1 MRGETGPPTL
11 IDPRGK
17 GGVVALGGFD
27 YQVWNG
33 LLRLPSWLNNPGFE
47 ELIFEGLEDFEARFF
62 APHAPGGRI
71 LERYQAKSGNLSP
84 ADVRGVLRSFL
95 AFEEA
100 YPGVTRVQTLVTP
113 QLPSTLGW
121 LSDDPARVRRA
132 RPFYAPFPDVV
143 AASDDALQ
151 SRLVASLEETLGRYV
166 ADFVD
171 VEECQLPDR
180 DNAVRAF
187 AIELARTFAIDAP
200 TGRIAAAFDALE
212 SLVRRSAG
220 VPLARDV
227 LVRTIEDSLDERL
240 PLSSMFPLHVRS
252 DRNEPDVAALEIDA
266 RAFCGG
272 AVAFPPSDIWRAKLV
287 EPLEAT
293 ARWLSSRRISRVS
306 LGGSFRITTAMV
318 LGWSLRSATGFE
330 LEVPTRAGAWST
342 DDRPGPGELD
352 PGWSIRVPTSL
363 HCGEL
368 AVSVGVIRDP
378 SSALPETSGVQEA
391 SVLRLHLPRPIDSG
405 PMAQASASV
414 VKRAVD
420 DARVRLAPRGIRL
433 YFAGPAA
440 FAVVL
445 GHRWN
450 AMRPTQLHEYSP
462 SEHRYV
468 ETARI

>member
-1 MRGETGPPTL
+1 MRAETGPPTL
-11 IDPRGK
+11 VDPRGK

-27 YQVWNG
+27 YQAWNG

-62 APHAPGGRI
+62 APHAPGSRV

-84 ADVRGVLRSFL
+84 AEVRSVLRSFL

-100 YPGVTRVQTLVTP
+100 YPGAARVQTLVTP
-113 QLPSTLGW
+113 KLPSTLEW
-121 LSDDPARVRRA
+121 LSVDPVRVRRA

-143 AASDDALQ
+143 AASDDGLRA
-151 SRLVASLEETLGRYV
+151 RLVASFEEALGRYV

-171 VEECQLPDR
+171 VEERHLPDR

-187 AIELARTFAIDAP
+187 AMELARTFAIDAP
-200 TGRIAAAFDALE
+200 IGRIAAAFDALE

-227 LVRTIEDSLDERL
+227 LVRAIEDSLDERL
-240 PLSSMFPLHVRS
+240 PLPSAFPLHVRS
-252 DRNEPDVAALEIDA
+252 DRNEPEVAAVEIDA

-272 AVAFPPSDIWRAKLV
+272 AVPFPPSEIWRAKLI

-293 ARWLSSRRISRVS
+293 SRWLCSRRISRVS
-306 LGGSFRITTAMV
+306 LGGSFRITTATV

-330 LEVPTRAGAWST
+330 LEVPTRVGAWST
-342 DDRPGPGELD
+342 DDRPGSDELD
-352 PGWSIRVPTSL
+352 SGWSIRAPASL
-363 HCGEL
+363 HRGEL
-368 AVSVGVIRDP
+368 AVSIGVIRDP
-378 SSALPETSGVQEA
+378 SSALPETAGVPEESA
-391 SVLRLHLPRPIDSG
+391 LRLHLPRAIDSG
-405 PMAQASASV
+405 QMAQASASL

-420 DARVRLAPRGIRL
+420 DALVRLAPRAIRF

>member
-1 MRGETGPPTL
+1 MRVETGPPTL

-33 LLRLPSWLNNPGFE
+33 LLHLPSWLNNPGFE

-62 APHAPGGRI
+62 APHAPGGRV
-71 LERYQAKSGNLSP
+71 LERYQAKSGNLLP

-100 YPGVTRVQTLVTP
+100 YPGAARVQTLVTP

-143 AASDDALQ
+143 SASDDALRA
-151 SRLVASLEETLGRYV
+151 RLVASFGEALGRYV
-166 ADFVD
+166 ANFVD
-171 VEECQLPDR
+171 VEECLLPDR

-187 AIELARTFAIDAP
+187 AMELTRTFAIEAP

-220 VPLARDV
+220 APLARDV
-227 LVRTIEDSLDERL
+227 LVRTIEESLDERL
-240 PLSSMFPLHVRS
+240 PLPSAFPLHVRS

-272 AVAFPPSDIWRAKLV
+272 EVPFPPSEIWCAKLI

-293 ARWLSSRRISRVS
+293 SRWLCSRRISRVS

-352 PGWSIRVPTSL
+352 PGWSIRAPASL
-363 HCGEL
+363 HRGEL
-368 AVSVGVIRDP
+368 AVGVGVIRDP
-378 SSALPETSGVQEA
+378 SSALPETAGVAEE

-420 DARVRLAPRGIRL
+420 DALVRLAPRAIRL

-462 SEHRYV
+462 DEHRYV